1 MADKDDRQKESVYAA
16 ERSVNWS
23 EFGANN
29 NLGELED
36 VWEYTYKLMRRQS
49 FARYYPKTY
58 RKHGMYKMKPERINP
73 YYEQVYVVG
82 VIQSNQEGNPYKGMH
97 SGLMITPKARGGS
110 ANATEMNLNRWARQ
124 KWIVIHELAH
134 VVDYIENGR
143 PRQIYHM
150 GHGWQFCAIYL
161 RLVKMAFGKEAKKA
175 LRHAFQE
182 HGVKYLQPKTL
193 RTARDPHELKDY
205 WVI

>member
-1 MADKDDRQKESVYAA
+1 MADKDDRQKREVYAA
-16 ERSVNWS
+16 ERAVDWS
-23 EFGANN
+23 AFGADD

-36 VWEYTYKLMRRQS
+36 VWEYTYRLMRRKA

-82 VIQSNQEGNPYKGMH
+82 IIQSNQEGNPYKGMH
-97 SGLMITPKARGGS
+97 SGLKITPKASGGS
-110 ANATEMNLNRWARQ
+110 ACATEMNLDRWARQ

-143 PRQIYHM
+143 PRQIYHQ
-150 GHGWQFCAIYL
+150 GHGWQFCAIYQ
-161 RLVKMAFGKEAKKA
+161 RLVGMAFGHQDWKA
-175 LRHAFQE
+175 LKTEMRAR
-182 HGVKYLQPKTL
+182 GVKYLQPKTL
-193 RTARDPHELKDY
+193 RTARDPHELSDH